1 MVLDRLWVR
10 LREKLRDPVVWTE
23 AIQLFKTALAAVLAW
38 VVVTE
43 IFELPHPFLAPWSA
57 LLVVHSTV
65 YRTFSDGAFQVGAT
79 VVGVVLAW
87 VVGNSLGMSSLSLGV
102 LMVVGL
108 LVGSLTWFRNEPT
121 MIAAAGLFVL
131 TTGYA
136 TRDDVLLL
144 RVADTAVG
152 IAVGLAVNFLVW
164 PPLRDYSAA
173 QAIDRLNAAVG
184 VLLCDIAR
192 EIRNDCSTDEVRA
205 WVERTRDLDEDI
217 DDAWGR
223 LRLAWESGRFNPRPD
238 AAEVRTPG
246 DWPDLLHRMEQAV
259 AEVRSMARTLDFSVG
274 NVHEWYRE
282 FRDRWV
288 SLVDSA
294 GQAIQDPSSER
305 ISEIRRLLTELT
317 RDMSTDELAGA
328 HWPEYGALMLNLRNI
343 ITAMDRVTE
352 IKPLGPRAENRRR
365 LLVRG

>member
-1 MVLDRLWVR
+1 MGDRLWAG
-10 LREKLRDPVVWTE
+10 LRAKWRDPVVWTE

-38 VVVTE
+38 VAVTQ
-43 IFELPHPFLAPWSA
+43 ILELPHPFLAPWSA
-57 LLVVHSTV
+57 LLVVNSTV
-65 YRTFSDGAFQVGAT
+65 LRTFSEGAFQVGAT

-87 VVGNSLGMSSLSLGV
+87 VVGNALGMSPLSLGV

-108 LVGSLTWFRNEPT
+108 LIGSVTWFRSEPT
-121 MIAAAGLFVL
+121 TIATAGLFVL

-136 TRDDVLLL
+136 TQDQVLLL

-152 IAVGLAVNFLVW
+152 IVVGLAVNLLVW

-173 QAIDRLNAAVG
+173 RAIDRLNSAVG
-184 VLLCDIAR
+184 ALLRDIAR
-192 EIRNDCSTDEVRA
+192 DLRAECSAEDVAE
-205 WVERTRDLDEDI
+205 WVERTRYLDEDI

-223 LRLAWESGRFNPRPD
+223 LRLAWESGRFNPRPG
-238 AAEVRTPG
+238 AVRVRTPG
-246 DWPDLLHRMEQAV
+246 DWPDLLHRIEQAV
-259 AEVRSMARTLDFSVG
+259 AEVRSMARTLDFSVS
-274 NVHEWYRE
+274 NVHEWYPE

-288 SLVDSA
+288 GLVDSA
-294 GQAIQDPSSER
+294 GQAIENPSSER

-343 ITAMDRVTE
+343 VTAMDRVTE
-352 IKPLGPRAENRRR
+352 LNPLTPSTENRRR
-365 LLVRG
+365 PLLRG